1 MPSTNN
7 VPFWRKYFSVEVVV
21 FLYFYGLLMYLPI
34 GGIYVYQRVSD
45 MKGFPYQNISQE
57 AEGSGCGGEH
67 LGENSSLW
75 ELEQEVCSLIEHAQI
90 SQSQSFLELFT

>member
-45 MKGFPYQNISQE
+45 MKGSHTRTSVRKLKE
-57 AEGSGCGGEH
+57 AVAEESTWGKILLYGNWNKRSV
-67 LGENSSLW
+67 L
-75 ELEQEVCSLIEHAQI
+75 
-90 SQSQSFLELFT
+90 